1 MKIVV
6 IGSSNI
12 DMVAQVSHL
21 PAPGET
27 VGDASFMQALGGKG
41 ANQAVAAARLGG
53 SVTFVTS
60 LGNDMYADMLKKNF
74 EKEGIATDYIIN
86 DDCHPTGTA
95 LIFVANSGENC
106 IAVAPGANYSLSPDS
121 VSHFSQVIDEAEIVV
136 MQAEIPYNTIKS
148 IALSAQQKGKKV
160 LFNPA
165 PACRI
170 DAELM
175 KAIDILVVNEV
186 EAAFISGIGS
196 TGDNE
201 EEMAEAL
208 ITAGARN
215 VVITLGSEGVY
226 MKNARTRVR
235 LPGYKVNAI
244 DTIAAGDTFCG
255 ALAVICAQKEIDGE
269 AIRFAN
275 AAAAI
280 AVTRSGAQPSIPTL
294 EEVNRFIL
302 EHELPYLSPSKFN
315 EHENLL
321 EPTFSSIK

>member
-1 MKIVV
+1 MKVVV

-12 DMVAQVSHL
+12 DMVAQVNHL

-27 VGDASFMQALGGKG
+27 VDDASFMQSLGGKG

-60 LGNDMYADMLKKNF
+60 LGNDMYADILKKNF
-74 EKEGIATDYIIN
+74 EKEGITTDYIIN
-86 DDCHPTGTA
+86 DTQHPTGTA
-95 LIFVANSGENC
+95 LIFVADSGENC
-106 IAVAPGANYSLSPDS
+106 IAVAPGANYSLSPES
-121 VSHFSQVIDEAEIVV
+121 INHFSKVIDETEIVV

-148 IALSAQQKGKKV
+148 IALLAQQKGKKV

-165 PACRI
+165 PACLI

-186 EAAFISGIGS
+186 EAAFVSGIKH
-196 TGDNE
+196 TGDNLE
-201 EEMAEAL
+201 KIAEAL
-208 ITAGARN
+208 IAAGTQN
-215 VVITLGSEGVY
+215 VVITLGSHGVY
-226 MKNARTRVR
+226 MKNAHTSVR
-235 LPGYKVNAI
+235 LPSYQVNAI

-255 ALAVICAQKEIDGE
+255 ALAVMCAQKEIYIE
-269 AIRFAN
+269 AINFAN

-294 EEVNRFIL
+294 EEVNHFII
-302 EHELPYLSPSKFN
+302 ENELPYRSTSKFN

-321 EPTFSSIK
+321 EPTIYSIR